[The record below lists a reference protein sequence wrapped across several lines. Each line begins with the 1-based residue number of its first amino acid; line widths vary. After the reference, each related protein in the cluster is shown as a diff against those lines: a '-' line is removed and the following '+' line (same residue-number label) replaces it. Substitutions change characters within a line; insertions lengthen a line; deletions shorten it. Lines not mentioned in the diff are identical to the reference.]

1 MGALNR
7 CAFGIRPRQPMLAWI
22 RNLDPTSAS
31 LDLDDGACEPTLY
44 LIPEGDSEAGT
55 DKLLDSCFAAIFE
68 QELESW
74 CLDRTAWPE
83 PRTLRL
89 FRDWFELT
97 FYDLVEDLADEEL
110 CDESASLID
119 QQQTLDVRQPSERQ
133 PLRLVQGFGG
143 S

>member
-1 MGALNR
+1 MCLWHQAPAADA
-7 CAFGIRPRQPMLAWI
+7 C
-22 RNLDPTSAS
+22 LDPQPGSHLGLSRSGRWRLRTDS
-31 LDLDDGACEPTLY
+31 LSDPQ
-44 LIPEGDSEAGT
+44 GDSEAGT